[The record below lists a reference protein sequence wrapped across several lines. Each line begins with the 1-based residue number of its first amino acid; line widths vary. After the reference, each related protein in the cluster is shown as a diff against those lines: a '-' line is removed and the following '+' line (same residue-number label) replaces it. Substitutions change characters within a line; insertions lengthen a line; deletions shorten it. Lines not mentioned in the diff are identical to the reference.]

1 MRTLYIEGLANH
13 DGPEPCVGVREGGG
27 EASVGV
33 RAGWAIEPRKDMTRD
48 ADAVIESGRQYR
60 RRRFREPWSD
70 PAGSE
75 ILCMRG
81 VSRRENREVPRS
93 PVRMMER
100 AGRAGKAE
108 AVSP

>member
-13 DGPEPCVGVREGGG
+13 DGPEPCVGAREGGG

-48 ADAVIESGRQYR
+48 ADAVIESGRQHR
-60 RRRFREPWSD
+60 RRRFREPSSD

-93 PVRMMER
+93 PARMMG
-100 AGRAGKAE
+100 GRVVRGR
-108 AVSP
+108 PRP